1 MCQKSLIEIKLL
13 EYDSVELKCYNKE
26 KFGGFNMKKLNIG
39 VIYGGISSEH
49 LVSRASANTIISNL
63 SQEKYNVIPIYINK
77 EGSWIM
83 YDNYKDDLKDFKW
96 EKIGVDVSLSVNQT
110 QKGLLRLVRDKA
122 KLISIDI
129 VFPVLHGLN
138 GEDGTIQGLF
148 EFSGIPYVGCGV
160 LSSAISMD
168 KSFMRLVAK
177 NIGLNQTEY
186 LAFKAHDFKKEP
198 DKIVRLIKKEIDYP
212 CFIKPCNGGSS
223 IGIKKVK
230 NKKELLDAIDL
241 ALHHDKKIMAE
252 KAICGRE
259 FECAVLGDSFSGEV
273 NVSGVGEIKCEHEF
287 YDYDAKYMDKSS
299 YTVIPADLPKKVIET
314 IKDYSSKIFQAVDG
328 SGLARIDFFVE
339 DGTNE
344 VFFNEINT
352 MPGFTSISMY
362 PKLWEAEGISIGV
375 LLDKLIDL
383 GLKKDL
389 GREQKIWKI
398 EQ

>member
-1 MCQKSLIEIKLL
+1 MERKLL
-13 EYDSVELKCYNKE
+13 EYDNFRSKCYNQK
-26 KFGGFNMKKLNIG
+26 KFGGVIVKKLNIG

-77 EGSWIM
+77 EGSWVM

-96 EKIGVDVSLSVNQT
+96 EKVGVDVSLSVNQT
-110 QKGLLRLVRDKA
+110 QKGLLRLVRDRA
-122 KLISIDI
+122 KLILIDI
-129 VFPVLHGLN
+129 IFPVLHGLN

-177 NIGLNQTEY
+177 NIGLKQTKY
-186 LAFKAHDFKKEP
+186 LSFKTNDFKNNTEKAA
-198 DKIVRLIKKEIDYP
+198 KLVKKEIDYP
-212 CFIKPCNGGSS
+212 CFVKPCNGGSS
-223 IGIKKVK
+223 IGIKKVHD
-230 NKKELLDAIDL
+230 KKELSDAINL
-241 ALHHDKKIMAE
+241 ALHHDKKIMVE
-252 KAICGRE
+252 KAVCGKE
-259 FECAVLGDSFSGEV
+259 FECAVLGDSFNGEI

-299 YTVIPADLPKKVIET
+299 CTIIPADLPKKIVNT
-314 IKDYSSKIFQAVDG
+314 IKDYSIKIFQAIDG
-328 SGLARIDFFVE
+328 SGLARVDFFVE

-362 PKLWEAEGISIGV
+362 PKLWEAEGIGIGV

>member
-1 MCQKSLIEIKLL
+1 
-13 EYDSVELKCYNKE
+13 
-26 KFGGFNMKKLNIG
+26 MKKLNVG

-49 LVSRASANTIISNL
+49 LVSRASANTVISNL

-186 LAFKAHDFKKEP
+186 LSFKAHDFKKEP
-198 DKIVRLIKKEIDYP
+198 EKMTRLIKKEIDYP

-223 IGIKKVK
+223 IGIKKVH
-230 NKKELLDAIDL
+230 NKKELLAAIDL

-314 IKDYSSKIFQAVDG
+314 IKDYSSKIFRAVDG

-344 VFFNEINT
+344 VFFSEINT

>member
-1 MCQKSLIEIKLL
+1 MIEIKLL
-13 EYDSVELKCYNKE
+13 EYDNFGLKYYSQE
-26 KFGGFNMKKLNIG
+26 KFGGLIMKRLNVG

-83 YDNYKDDLKDFKW
+83 YDNYRDDLKDFKW

-110 QKGLLRLVRDKA
+110 QKGLLRLVRDRA
-122 KLISIDI
+122 KLISMDI
-129 VFPVLHGLN
+129 IFPVLHGLN

-177 NIGLNQTEY
+177 NIELNQTEY
-186 LAFKAHDFKKEP
+186 LSFKSNDFKKEP
-198 DKIVRLIKKEIDYP
+198 DKIIRLIKKEIDYP
-212 CFIKPCNGGSS
+212 CFVKPCNGGSS
-223 IGIKKVK
+223 IGIKKVHD
-230 NKKELLDAIDL
+230 KKELLDAIDL
-241 ALHHDKKIMAE
+241 ALHHDKKIMVE
-252 KAICGRE
+252 KAIGGRE
-259 FECAVLGDSFSGEV
+259 FECAVLGDSFSGEI
-273 NVSGVGEIKCEHEF
+273 NVSGIGEIKCEHEF

-299 YTVIPADLPKKVIET
+299 YTVIPADLPKKT
-314 IKDYSSKIFQAVDG
+314 INTIRDYSSKIFQAVDG

-344 VFFNEINT
+344 VFFSEINT

>member
-1 MCQKSLIEIKLL
+1 MIEIKLL
-13 EYDSVELKCYNKE
+13 EYDNFGLKYYSQE
-26 KFGGFNMKKLNIG
+26 KFGGLIMKRLNVG

-63 SQEKYNVIPIYINK
+63 SPEKYNIIPIYINK

-83 YDNYKDDLKDFKW
+83 YDNYRDDLKDFKW

-110 QKGLLRLVRDKA
+110 QKGLLRLVRDRA
-122 KLISIDI
+122 KLISMDI
-129 VFPVLHGLN
+129 IFPVLHGLN

-177 NIGLNQTEY
+177 NVGLNQTEY
-186 LAFKAHDFKKEP
+186 LSFKSNDFKKEP
-198 DKIVRLIKKEIDYP
+198 DKIIRLIKKEIDYP
-212 CFIKPCNGGSS
+212 CFVKPCNGGSS
-223 IGIKKVK
+223 IGIKKVHD
-230 NKKELLDAIDL
+230 KKELLDAIDL
-241 ALHHDKKIMAE
+241 ALHHDKKIMVE
-252 KAICGRE
+252 KAIGGRE
-259 FECAVLGDSFSGEV
+259 FECAVLGDSFSGEI
-273 NVSGVGEIKCEHEF
+273 NVSGIGEIKCEHEF

-299 YTVIPADLPKKVIET
+299 YTVIPADLPKKT
-314 IKDYSSKIFQAVDG
+314 INTIRDYSSKIFQAVDG

-344 VFFNEINT
+344 VFFSEINT

>member
-1 MCQKSLIEIKLL
+1 MIEIKLL
-13 EYDSVELKCYNKE
+13 EYDNFGLKYYSQE
-26 KFGGFNMKKLNIG
+26 KFGGLIMKRLNVG

-83 YDNYKDDLKDFKW
+83 YDNYRDDLKDFKW

-110 QKGLLRLVRDKA
+110 QKGLLRLVRDRA
-122 KLISIDI
+122 KLISMDI
-129 VFPVLHGLN
+129 IFPVLHGLN

-177 NIGLNQTEY
+177 NVGLNQTEY
-186 LAFKAHDFKKEP
+186 LSFKSNDFKKEP
-198 DKIVRLIKKEIDYP
+198 DKIIRLIKKEIDYP
-212 CFIKPCNGGSS
+212 CFVKPCNGGSS
-223 IGIKKVK
+223 IGIKKVHD
-230 NKKELLDAIDL
+230 KKELLDAIDL
-241 ALHHDKKIMAE
+241 ALHHDKKIMVE
-252 KAICGRE
+252 KAIGGRE
-259 FECAVLGDSFSGEV
+259 FECAVLGDSFSGEI
-273 NVSGVGEIKCEHEF
+273 NVSGIGEIKCEHEF

-299 YTVIPADLPKKVIET
+299 YTVIPADLPKKT
-314 IKDYSSKIFQAVDG
+314 INTIRDYSSKIFQAVDG

-344 VFFNEINT
+344 VFFSEINT

>member
-1 MCQKSLIEIKLL
+1 
-13 EYDSVELKCYNKE
+13 
-26 KFGGFNMKKLNIG
+26 MKKLNVA

-63 SQEKYNVIPIYINK
+63 SQEKYNIIPIYINK

-186 LAFKAHDFKKEP
+186 LSFKANDFKKEP
-198 DKIVRLIKKEIDYP
+198 EKTARLIKKEIDYP

-223 IGIKKVK
+223 IGIKKVH
-230 NKKELLDAIDL
+230 NKKELLEAIDL
-241 ALHHDKKIMAE
+241 ALHHDKKVMVE

-259 FECAVLGDSFSGEV
+259 FECAVLGDSFSGEI
-273 NVSGVGEIKCEHEF
+273 NVSGVGEIKYEHEF

-299 YTVIPADLPKKVIET
+299 YTVIPADLTKKT
-314 IKDYSSKIFQAVDG
+314 INTIRDYSSKIFQAVDG

-383 GLKKDL
+383 GLKKDV

>member
-1 MCQKSLIEIKLL
+1 MCQESLIEIKLL
-13 EYDSVELKCYNKE
+13 EYDSIESECYNRE
-26 KFGGFNMKKLNIG
+26 KLGGFNMKKLNVG

-49 LVSRASANTIISNL
+49 LVSRASANTVISNL

-186 LAFKAHDFKKEP
+186 LSFKAHDFKKEP
-198 DKIVRLIKKEIDYP
+198 EKMTRLIKKEIDYP

-223 IGIKKVK
+223 IGIKKVH
-230 NKKELLDAIDL
+230 NKKELLAAIDL